1 LLSFIFAII
10 FRIGSAIRHQ
20 KLDEKKT
27 PLLCSKRCSKRAQS
41 IAPDIAA
48 EVLVDDKSVCHF
60 ADEVHPK
67 NVERIQAP
75 KQAEKPPMLGQVAG
89 VLDGNSHTHKHRIV
103 KASKNVKRNCKY
115 GEKQIFKGV
124 LVTQVVAN
132 LGASHQDQA
141 NNCAIA
147 KAQRTLAQ
155 YKNRSGPSATT
166 VIIIRPTRMRPT

>member
-1 LLSFIFAII
+1 M
-10 FRIGSAIRHQ
+10 
-20 KLDEKKT
+20 
-27 PLLCSKRCSKRAQS
+27 AQP

-60 ADEVHPK
+60 ADKVHPK

-75 KQAEKPPMLGQVAG
+75 QQAEKPPMLGQVAG

-115 GEKQIFKGV
+115 GEQQIFQGV

-132 LGASHQDQA
+132 LGASYQA
-141 NNCAIA
+141 KNSAIA

-166 VIIIRPTRMRPT
+166 VMIIRPTRMRPT